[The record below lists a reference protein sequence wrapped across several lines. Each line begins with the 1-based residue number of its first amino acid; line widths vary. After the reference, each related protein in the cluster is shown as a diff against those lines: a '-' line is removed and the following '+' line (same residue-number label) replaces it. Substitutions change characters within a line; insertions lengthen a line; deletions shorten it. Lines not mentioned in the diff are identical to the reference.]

1 MTDLLSPEDTGEIP
15 MIDTLGTE
23 ATRDLREHRR
33 DTTGEHTRNLAE
45 YVINAPSF
53 DAIPRKVFDLDDT
66 VTYMPQ
72 TIGIVGLEGPQKP
85 PPPLPKPPRPATP
98 PTSLL
103 TAAGEQ
109 DVADWERI
117 VETDRL
123 SILESLT
130 ATVDGEMVPLPR
142 PIPPTVPVPPAPPK
156 PSYRGRHRLT
166 VAGRWRRLPWQA
178 RGFAQL
184 GLIVTA
190 VCALWWVMS

>member
-15 MIDTLGTE
+15 TFDTLGTE

-72 TIGIVGLEGPQKP
+72 TIGIVGLDDKPHPKP
-85 PPPLPKPPRPATP
+85 PTLPKPPK
-98 PTSLL
+98 
-103 TAAGEQ
+103 
-109 DVADWERI
+109 VADWERL
-117 VETDRL
+117 VDTEGRL
-123 SILESLT
+123 ELGAT

-184 GLIVTA
+184 AVVVTLIVA
-190 VCALWWVMS
+190 GLWQVMG